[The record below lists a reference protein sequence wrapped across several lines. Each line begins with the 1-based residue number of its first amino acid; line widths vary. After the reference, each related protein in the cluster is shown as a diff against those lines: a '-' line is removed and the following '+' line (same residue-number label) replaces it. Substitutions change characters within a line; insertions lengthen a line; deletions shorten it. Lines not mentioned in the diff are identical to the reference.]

1 MKIKSLLSC
10 KIILVLLL
18 VFSESSAQQVK
29 SLDKRKFIAWTV
41 DHMPYHI
48 LVEDAIVDY
57 NTLNTLE
64 NPRIKKKKGDKKLPI
79 LKEMRADDLL
89 IIVQQKKSTK
99 NEIHEIWYG
108 NGLNFDIIP
117 REIVDWVLSQDIQ
130 EALIEKD
137 QYLNSPSDVVF
148 FESENQRLL
157 ASYSSR
163 FSLWK
168 QHNFLLSTEELYLR
182 SNLLQYSANFA
193 FGNTLVGL
201 PGTLFGST
209 SMGVGTR
216 NSEIG
221 IRFPAKIN
229 LLSLGDL
236 KGDKLLREYLGLY
249 SKVTIDNMFSTGASF
264 HAQMGFSFF
273 PRSSTIASDTTFFSR
288 NNIDPKDRYVNII
301 DMYALFAATFEAP
314 VKIPAISRVTF
325 TPGLHYM
332 KVAHRTKDKDNKLYN
347 RTFYGYDYETNSYNR
362 YGDGDK
368 SSTKEFGL
376 YGRVDLMTEIGVVP
390 KFLQQYEF
398 LDFININKVPLFEVS
413 LQHITKLNTI
423 TSVAANI
430 NDNVSF
436 SMTIYSGAENGTVE
450 GGWLPEKNL
459 WLGVRYRSDF

>member
-1 MKIKSLLSC
+1 MKFKYLKVISLIFS
-10 KIILVLLL
+10 VFLLL
-18 VFSESSAQQVK
+18 TEGFSQEVK
-29 SLDKRKFIAWTV
+29 SLDKRKYIAWTV

-48 LVEDAIVDY
+48 LVEDAIIDY

-64 NPRIKKKKGDKKLPI
+64 NPRVKKKKAKASI
-79 LKEMRADDLL
+79 LKEMLAEDLL

-108 NGLNFDIIP
+108 NGLNFNIIP

-168 QHNFLLSTEELYLR
+168 QHNFVLSTEELYLR

-209 SMGVGTR
+209 TMGVGTR

-229 LLSLGDL
+229 LLSFGDL
-236 KGDKLLREYLGLY
+236 KDNKLLREYLGLY

-273 PRSSTIASDTTFFSR
+273 PRSSTIASDTTFFSK
-288 NNIDPKDRYVNII
+288 NDIASEDEFVNII

-332 KVAHRTKDKDNKLYN
+332 KVAHRTKDKDDKLFN
-347 RTFYGYDYETNSYNR
+347 RTFYGYDYNNNSYLR
-362 YGDGDK
+362 YGDGEK

-376 YGRVDLMTEIGVVP
+376 YGRIDLMTDIGKIP
-390 KFLQQYEF
+390 SFLQDVEF

-436 SMTIYSGAENGTVE
+436 SMTTYSGSKDGTVQ
-450 GGWLPEKNL
+450 GGWLPDSGV
-459 WLGVRYRSDF
+459 WFGVRYRSDF

>member
-1 MKIKSLLSC
+1 MQFKYLKAIGFTIS
-10 KIILVLLL
+10 ILVLLTEG
-18 VFSESSAQQVK
+18 FSQEVK
-29 SLDKRKFIAWTV
+29 SLDKRKYIAWTV

-48 LVEDAIVDY
+48 LVEDAIIDY

-64 NPRIKKKKGDKKLPI
+64 NPRVKNKKTKAPI
-79 LKEMRADDLL
+79 LKEMLAEDLL

-108 NGLNFDIIP
+108 NGLNFNIIP

-168 QHNFLLSTEELYLR
+168 QHNFVLSTEELYLR

-209 SMGVGTR
+209 TMGVGTR

-229 LLSLGDL
+229 LLSFGDL
-236 KGDKLLREYLGLY
+236 KDNKLLREYLGLY

-273 PRSSTIASDTTFFSR
+273 PRSSTIASDTTFFSK
-288 NNIDPKDRYVNII
+288 NDIASEDEYVNII

-332 KVAHRTKDKDNKLYN
+332 KVAHRTKDKDDKLFN
-347 RTFYGYDYETNSYNR
+347 RTFYENDEDNNSYLR
-362 YGDGDK
+362 YGDGEK

-376 YGRVDLMTEIGVVP
+376 YGRIDLMTDVGKIP
-390 KFLQQYEF
+390 SFLQDIEF

-436 SMTIYSGAENGTVE
+436 SITTYSGSDGGTVQ
-450 GGWLPEKNL
+450 GGWLPDSGI

>member
-1 MKIKSLLSC
+1 MQFKYLKAIGFTIS
-10 KIILVLLL
+10 ILVLLTEG
-18 VFSESSAQQVK
+18 FSQEVK
-29 SLDKRKFIAWTV
+29 SLDKRKYIAWTV

-48 LVEDAIVDY
+48 LVEDAIIDY

-64 NPRIKKKKGDKKLPI
+64 NPRVKKKKTKAPI
-79 LKEMRADDLL
+79 LKEMLAEDLL

-108 NGLNFDIIP
+108 NGLNFNIIP

-168 QHNFLLSTEELYLR
+168 QHNFVLSTEELYLR

-209 SMGVGTR
+209 TMGVGTR

-229 LLSLGDL
+229 
-236 KGDKLLREYLGLY
+236 
-249 SKVTIDNMFSTGASF
+249 
-264 HAQMGFSFF
+264 
-273 PRSSTIASDTTFFSR
+273 
-288 NNIDPKDRYVNII
+288 
-301 DMYALFAATFEAP
+301 
-314 VKIPAISRVTF
+314 
-325 TPGLHYM
+325 
-332 KVAHRTKDKDNKLYN
+332 
-347 RTFYGYDYETNSYNR
+347 
-362 YGDGDK
+362 
-368 SSTKEFGL
+368 
-376 YGRVDLMTEIGVVP
+376 
-390 KFLQQYEF
+390 
-398 LDFININKVPLFEVS
+398 
-413 LQHITKLNTI
+413 
-423 TSVAANI
+423 
-430 NDNVSF
+430 
-436 SMTIYSGAENGTVE
+436 
-450 GGWLPEKNL
+450 
-459 WLGVRYRSDF
+459 

>member
-1 MKIKSLLSC
+1 MKKNSLFTINIFIGAFLLFSSGLSQ
-10 KIILVLLL
+10 
-18 VFSESSAQQVK
+18 SVK
-29 SLDKRKFIAWTV
+29 SLDKRKYTAWTV

-57 NTLNTLE
+57 NTLNTLD
-64 NPRIKKKKGDKKLPI
+64 NPRVKKKNKKAHI
-79 LKEMRADDLL
+79 LKEMLAEDLL

-99 NEIHEIWYG
+99 IEIHEIWYG
-108 NGLNFDIIP
+108 NGLNFNIIP
-117 REIVDWVLSQDIQ
+117 REKVDWVLSQDIQ
-130 EALIEKD
+130 QALIEKD

-193 FGNTLVGL
+193 FGNSLVGL
-201 PGTLFGST
+201 PGSLFSST
-209 SMGVGTR
+209 SMGIGTR

-229 LLSLGDL
+229 LLSIGNGLNDNR
-236 KGDKLLREYLGLY
+236 LLREYLGLY
-249 SKVTIDNMFSTGASF
+249 SKVSIDNMFSTGASF

-273 PRSSTIASDTTFFSR
+273 PRSSTIATDTTFFR
-288 NNIDPKDRYVNII
+288 KNNIEEVDQYVNII
-301 DMYALFAATFEAP
+301 DMYALFATTFEAP
-314 VKIPAISRVTF
+314 VKIPSISKVTF
-325 TPGLHYM
+325 TPGLHYI

-347 RTFYGYDYETNSYNR
+347 RTFYDYDYESKSYMQ
-362 YGDGDK
+362 YGDGEM

-376 YGRVDLMTEIGVVP
+376 YGRVDLMTEIGVIP
-390 KFLQQYEF
+390 SFIQKNKYLN
-398 LDFININKVPLFEVS
+398 FININKVPLLEVS
-413 LQHITKLNTI
+413 FQHITKLNTI
-423 TSVAANI
+423 NSVVLNI

-436 SMTIYSGAENGTVE
+436 SMTTYSGDEDGTVQ
-450 GGWLPEKNL
+450 GGWLPNKNI
-459 WLGVRYRSDF
+459 WLGIRYRSDF

>member
-1 MKIKSLLSC
+1 MKKNSLFTINIFIGAFLLFSSGLSQ
-10 KIILVLLL
+10 
-18 VFSESSAQQVK
+18 SVK
-29 SLDKRKFIAWTV
+29 SLDKRKYTAWTV

-57 NTLNTLE
+57 NTLNTLD
-64 NPRIKKKKGDKKLPI
+64 NPRVKKKNKKAPI
-79 LKEMRADDLL
+79 LKEMLAEDLL

-108 NGLNFDIIP
+108 NGLNFNIIP

-168 QHNFLLSTEELYLR
+168 QHNFVLSTEELYLR

-209 SMGVGTR
+209 TMGVGTR

-229 LLSLGDL
+229 LLSFGDL
-236 KGDKLLREYLGLY
+236 KDNKLLREYLGLY

-273 PRSSTIASDTTFFSR
+273 PRSSTIASDTTFFTK
-288 NNIDPKDRYVNII
+288 NDITPEDEFVNII

-332 KVAHRTKDKDNKLYN
+332 KVAHRTKDKDDKLFN
-347 RTFYGYDYETNSYNR
+347 RTFYGYDYNNKSYLR
-362 YGDGDK
+362 YGDGEN

-376 YGRVDLMTEIGVVP
+376 YGRIDLMTDVGKIP
-390 KFLQQYEF
+390 SFLQNVEF
-398 LDFININKVPLFEVS
+398 LNFININKVPLFEVS

-436 SMTIYSGAENGTVE
+436 SITTYSGSDGGTVK
-450 GGWLPEKNL
+450 GGWLPDSGV
-459 WLGVRYRSDF
+459 WIGVRYRSDF

>member
-1 MKIKSLLSC
+1 MKLKNFKIINLFTGIFILLSSG
-10 KIILVLLL
+10 
-18 VFSESSAQQVK
+18 FSQEVK
-29 SLDKRKFIAWTV
+29 SLDKRKYIAWTV

-48 LVEDAIVDY
+48 LVEDAITDY

-64 NPRIKKKKGDKKLPI
+64 NPKAKKKNNKAI
-79 LKEMRADDLL
+79 VLKEMLAEDLL

-108 NGLNFDIIP
+108 NGLNFNIIP

-168 QHNFLLSTEELYLR
+168 QHNFVLSTEELYLR

-209 SMGVGTR
+209 TMGVGTR

-221 IRFPAKIN
+221 LRFPAKIN
-229 LLSLGDL
+229 LLGFG
-236 KGDKLLREYLGLY
+236 KGLSDNRILREYLGLY

-273 PRSSTIASDTTFFSR
+273 PRSSTIASDTTFFTK
-288 NNIDPKDRYVNII
+288 NNISKEDEFVNII

-314 VKIPAISRVTF
+314 VKIPAISRVSF

-332 KVAHRTKDKDNKLYN
+332 KVAHRTKDKDNKLFN
-347 RTFYGYDYETNSYNR
+347 RTFYEYDYGKNQYLR
-362 YGDGDK
+362 YGDGE
-368 SSTKEFGL
+368 SSSSKEFGL
-376 YGRVDLMTEIGVVP
+376 YGRIDLMTDVGKIP
-390 KFLQQYEF
+390 SFLQNIEF

-423 TSVAANI
+423 TSIAANI

-436 SMTIYSGAENGTVE
+436 SLTTYSGSDDGTVK
-450 GGWLPEKNL
+450 GGWLPESGV

>member
-1 MKIKSLLSC
+1 MQFKYIKTIGFAIS
-10 KIILVLLL
+10 ILVLLTEG
-18 VFSESSAQQVK
+18 FSQEVK
-29 SLDKRKFIAWTV
+29 SLDRRKYIAWTV

-48 LVEDAIVDY
+48 LVEDAIIDY

-64 NPRIKKKKGDKKLPI
+64 NPRVKNKKTKAPI
-79 LKEMRADDLL
+79 LKEMLAEDLL

-108 NGLNFDIIP
+108 NGLNFNIIP
-117 REIVDWVLSQDIQ
+117 RQIVDWVLSQDIQ

-168 QHNFLLSTEELYLR
+168 QHNFVLSTEELYLR

-209 SMGVGTR
+209 TMGVGTR

-229 LLSLGDL
+229 LLSFGDL
-236 KGDKLLREYLGLY
+236 KDNKLLREYLGLY

-273 PRSSTIASDTTFFSR
+273 PRSSTIASDTTFFSK
-288 NNIDPKDRYVNII
+288 NDIASEDEYVNII

-332 KVAHRTKDKDNKLYN
+332 KVAHRTKDKDDKLFN
-347 RTFYGYDYETNSYNR
+347 RTFYGYDEDNNSYLR
-362 YGDGDK
+362 YGDGEK

-376 YGRVDLMTEIGVVP
+376 YGRIDLMTDVGEIP
-390 KFLQQYEF
+390 SFLQDVDF

-413 LQHITKLNTI
+413 FQHITKLNTI

-436 SMTIYSGAENGTVE
+436 SITTYSGSDGGTVQ
-450 GGWLPEKNL
+450 GGWLPDSGV

>member
-1 MKIKSLLSC
+1 MKFKYLKVISLIFSVSLL
-10 KIILVLLL
+10 LTEG
-18 VFSESSAQQVK
+18 FSQEVK
-29 SLDKRKFIAWTV
+29 SLDKRKYIAWTV

-48 LVEDAIVDY
+48 LVEDAIIDY

-64 NPRIKKKKGDKKLPI
+64 NPRVKKKKAMAPI
-79 LKEMRADDLL
+79 LKEMLAEDLL

-108 NGLNFDIIP
+108 NGLNFNIIP

-168 QHNFLLSTEELYLR
+168 QHNFVLSTEELYLR

-209 SMGVGTR
+209 TMGVGTR

-229 LLSLGDL
+229 LLSFGDL
-236 KGDKLLREYLGLY
+236 KDNKLLREYLGLY

-273 PRSSTIASDTTFFSR
+273 PRSSTIASDTTFFSK
-288 NNIDPKDRYVNII
+288 NDIASEDEFVNII

-332 KVAHRTKDKDNKLYN
+332 KVAHRTKDKDDKLFN
-347 RTFYGYDYETNSYNR
+347 RTFYGYDYNNNSYLR
-362 YGDGDK
+362 YGDGEK

-376 YGRVDLMTEIGVVP
+376 YGRIDLMTDVGKIP
-390 KFLQQYEF
+390 SFLQKVEF

-436 SMTIYSGAENGTVE
+436 SMTTYSGSKDGTVQ
-450 GGWLPEKNL
+450 GGWLPDSGV
-459 WLGVRYRSDF
+459 WFGVRYRSDF

>member
-1 MKIKSLLSC
+1 MKFKYLKVISLIFS
-10 KIILVLLL
+10 VFLLL
-18 VFSESSAQQVK
+18 TEGFSQEVK
-29 SLDKRKFIAWTV
+29 SLDKRKYIAWTV

-48 LVEDAIVDY
+48 LVEDAIIDY

-64 NPRIKKKKGDKKLPI
+64 NPRVKKKKAMAPI
-79 LKEMRADDLL
+79 LKEMLAEDLL

-108 NGLNFDIIP
+108 NGLNFNIIP

-168 QHNFLLSTEELYLR
+168 QHNFVLSTEELYLR

-209 SMGVGTR
+209 TMGVGTR

-229 LLSLGDL
+229 LLSFGDL
-236 KGDKLLREYLGLY
+236 KDNKLLREYLGLY

-273 PRSSTIASDTTFFSR
+273 PRSSTIASDTTFFSK
-288 NNIDPKDRYVNII
+288 NDIASEDEFVNII

-332 KVAHRTKDKDNKLYN
+332 KVAHRTKDKDDKLFN
-347 RTFYGYDYETNSYNR
+347 RTFYGYDYNSNSYLR
-362 YGDGDK
+362 YGDGEK

-376 YGRVDLMTEIGVVP
+376 YGRIDLMTDVGKIP
-390 KFLQQYEF
+390 SFLQDVEF

-436 SMTIYSGAENGTVE
+436 SMTTYSGSKDGTVQ
-450 GGWLPEKNL
+450 GGWLPDSGV
-459 WLGVRYRSDF
+459 WFGVRYRSDF

>member
-1 MKIKSLLSC
+1 MKFKNLKVISLIFS
-10 KIILVLLL
+10 VFLLL
-18 VFSESSAQQVK
+18 TEGFSQEVK
-29 SLDKRKFIAWTV
+29 SLDKRKYIAWTV

-48 LVEDAIVDY
+48 LVEDAIIDY

-64 NPRIKKKKGDKKLPI
+64 NPRVKKKKAMAPI
-79 LKEMRADDLL
+79 LKEMLAEDLL

-108 NGLNFDIIP
+108 NGLNFNIIP

-168 QHNFLLSTEELYLR
+168 QHNFVLSTEELYLR

-209 SMGVGTR
+209 TMGVGTR

-229 LLSLGDL
+229 LLSFGDL
-236 KGDKLLREYLGLY
+236 KDNKLLREYLGLY

-273 PRSSTIASDTTFFSR
+273 PRSSTIASDTTFFSK
-288 NNIDPKDRYVNII
+288 NDIASEDEFVNII

-332 KVAHRTKDKDNKLYN
+332 KVAHRTKDKDDKLFN
-347 RTFYGYDYETNSYNR
+347 RTFYEYDEDNNSYLR
-362 YGDGDK
+362 YGDGEK

-376 YGRVDLMTEIGVVP
+376 YGRIDLMTDVGKIP
-390 KFLQQYEF
+390 SFLQDVEF

-436 SMTIYSGAENGTVE
+436 SMTTYSGSKDGTVQ
-450 GGWLPEKNL
+450 GGWLPDSGV
-459 WLGVRYRSDF
+459 WFGVRYRSDF

>member
-148 FESENQRLL
+148 F
-157 ASYSSR
+157 
-163 FSLWK
+163 
-168 QHNFLLSTEELYLR
+168 
-182 SNLLQYSANFA
+182 
-193 FGNTLVGL
+193 
-201 PGTLFGST
+201 
-209 SMGVGTR
+209 
-216 NSEIG
+216 
-221 IRFPAKIN
+221 
-229 LLSLGDL
+229 
-236 KGDKLLREYLGLY
+236 
-249 SKVTIDNMFSTGASF
+249 
-264 HAQMGFSFF
+264 
-273 PRSSTIASDTTFFSR
+273 
-288 NNIDPKDRYVNII
+288 
-301 DMYALFAATFEAP
+301 
-314 VKIPAISRVTF
+314 
-325 TPGLHYM
+325 
-332 KVAHRTKDKDNKLYN
+332 
-347 RTFYGYDYETNSYNR
+347 
-362 YGDGDK
+362 
-368 SSTKEFGL
+368 
-376 YGRVDLMTEIGVVP
+376 
-390 KFLQQYEF
+390 
-398 LDFININKVPLFEVS
+398 
-413 LQHITKLNTI
+413 
-423 TSVAANI
+423 
-430 NDNVSF
+430 
-436 SMTIYSGAENGTVE
+436 
-450 GGWLPEKNL
+450 
-459 WLGVRYRSDF
+459 